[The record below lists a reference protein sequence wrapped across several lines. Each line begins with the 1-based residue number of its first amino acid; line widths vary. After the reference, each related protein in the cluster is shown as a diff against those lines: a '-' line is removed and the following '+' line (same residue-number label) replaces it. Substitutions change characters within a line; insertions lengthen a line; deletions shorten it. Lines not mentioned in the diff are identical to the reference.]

1 MTVPAL
7 QYCCENWT

>member
-7 QYCCENWT
+7 RVEMMA